1 MKSAWTLSSNFQTD
15 LGHAASIERQVC
27 VAVGGPGVSVRW
39 HIDCLTQSQTRL
51 GRPEN

>member
-15 LGHAASIERQVC
+15 LGHAASIDRRVC
-27 VAVGGPGVSVRW
+27 LAVDRHGVSVRW
-39 HIDCLTQSQTRL
+39 HIDCLTESQTRL